1 MSKPS
6 GVTISILDK
15 QYQIACPDDQ
25 RDSLSR
31 SAQYLD
37 QQMRDIRATGKVV
50 GLDRIAAPSVCSRPS
65 RARRDS
71 GSAAS

>member
-1 MSKPS
+1 MTKPS

-31 SAQYLD
+31 
-37 QQMRDIRATGKVV
+37 
-50 GLDRIAAPSVCSRPS
+50 
-65 RARRDS
+65 
-71 GSAAS
+71 